1 MELYPFAVQHP
12 DEIGTSLAAA
22 AKAKV
27 DALLVFSDPVFFS
40 ARARIMTAA
49 MEHRLPSVSEGKEF
63 VEAGGLLSYS
73 PSIPAL
79 ARRAAVFIDKILKGA
94 RPGDVPIEQPA
105 KFQLVVNLKTAK
117 AMGLTIPASLLTR
130 ADQLI
135 E

>member
-1 MELYPFAVQHP
+1 
-12 DEIGTSLAAA
+12 
-22 AKAKV
+22 
-27 DALLVFSDPVFFS
+27 
-40 ARARIMTAA
+40 

-105 KFQLVVNLKTAK
+105 KFELSST
-117 AMGLTIPASLLTR
+117 
-130 ADQLI
+130 
-135 E
+135 